1 MKIYEARNFV
11 LARPPNC
18 VKRNSVKVKMGGWEQ
33 KKEPGADTDIFK
45 IPFHL
50 LCETFRSQGHSL
62 QGLAFVIANF
72 RKHTDRRAHAHIR
85 RMATQARC

>member
-11 LARPPNC
+11 RPPAQLRQTQFCESEN
-18 VKRNSVKVKMGGWEQ
+18 GGWEQ